1 MTGSMDNAE
10 IARAFE
16 LLGDLLEIQGESA
29 FKVGA
34 YRRAAETIVGL
45 SEPLATIRDRDG
57 LGRIPG
63 VGKAITSKIGEL
75 LDGGA
80 MKALD
85 EAERKTPRGVAELLA
100 VPGIGPKRA
109 QRLHAELGV
118 DSLADLRVALE
129 DGRAG
134 GLLGAG
140 ETKRIAQGLAT
151 LRADDDGRLPLGS
164 ARELAL
170 DLIGQLREA
179 APGIERIEI
188 AGSARRFRE
197 TVGDLDI
204 VAAADDPE
212 AVVAAFVA
220 LTGVSRI
227 ESRGPTRCRVQLTR
241 GIAADLWVL
250 PPKHWGA
257 LLFHVTGD
265 KYHDIRVRD
274 LAIARGGRLSE
285 YGYTE
290 GDDITTFATEEEVYA
305 HFGMQ
310 VIPPPMRSGGDEI
323 DLALKGKLPQVL
335 TLGDLRGDLHCHTEW
350 SDGHAT
356 VREMAIAARDRGHEY
371 LAITDHSRGLAI
383 ANGLTP
389 ERLREQRREI
399 DRVNDELAPFR
410 VLQGIELEVRAD
422 GSLDLPDDV
431 LAELDLVVAA
441 LHSSLGQ
448 ERERLTE
455 RALTAIRHPLVD
467 VLAHPTGRIVGGRP
481 GGDFDMDRLYA
492 EAAMTGTV
500 LEIDGEPDRLDL
512 RDTHARAAIAA
523 GCTLSVDSDAH
534 APDGLDNQTY
544 GVGVAQR
551 AWVSP
556 DRVLNTLPLDELLG
570 RLKRNRAD
578 KTRDSLP
585 SS

>member
-1 MTGSMDNAE
+1 MAGSMDNAE
-10 IARAFE
+10 IAGAIG

-45 SEPLATIRDRDG
+45 SEPLASIRDRDG
-57 LGRIPG
+57 LGTIPG

-75 LDGGA
+75 LDGGT
-80 MKALD
+80 MKALE
-85 EAERKTPRGVAELLA
+85 EAERKTPRGVAELLT

-109 QRLHAELGV
+109 GRLYAELGV
-118 DSLADLRVALE
+118 DDLAALRVALE
-129 DGRAG
+129 DGRAE

-140 ETKRIAQGLAT
+140 EAKRIAQGLST
-151 LRADDDGRLPLGS
+151 LHGDDDGRLPLGT
-164 ARELAL
+164 ARELAM
-170 DLIGQLREA
+170 DLIRQLRDA
-179 APGIERIEI
+179 VPGIERIEI

-220 LTGVSRI
+220 LRGVSRV
-227 ESRGPTRCRVQLTR
+227 ESRGPTRCRVQLT
-241 GIAADLWVL
+241 GGFAADLWVL
-250 PPKHWGA
+250 PPRHWGA

-285 YGYTE
+285 YGYTQ
-290 GDDITTFATEEEVYA
+290 GDELTTFATEEEVYA

-310 VIPPPMRSGGDEI
+310 VIPPPMRAGGDEI
-323 DLALKGKLPQVL
+323 DLALNGRLPDVV
-335 TLGDLRGDLHCHTEW
+335 TLDDLRGDLHCHTEW

-356 VREMAIAARDRGHEY
+356 VREMALAARQRGHAY
-371 LAITDHSRGLAI
+371 LAITDHSRGLGV
-383 ANGLTP
+383 ANGLGP

-399 DRVNDELAPFR
+399 DRVNAELAPFR
-410 VLQGIELEVRAD
+410 VLQGIELEVKAD

-431 LAELDLVVAA
+431 LAELDIVVAA
-441 LHSSLGQ
+441 IHSSLNQ
-448 ERERLTE
+448 ERDRLTE

-481 GGDFDMDRLYA
+481 GGDFDMGRLYA
-492 EAAMTGTV
+492 EAARTGTV
-500 LEIDGEPDRLDL
+500 LEIDGEPGRLDL
-512 RDTHARAAIAA
+512 RDTHARAAVAA

-534 APDGLDNQTY
+534 APAGLDNQTY

-551 AWVSP
+551 AWVTP
-556 DRVLNTLPLDELLG
+556 DKVINTLPLGEILK
-570 RLKRNRAD
+570 RLKHNW
-578 KTRDSLP
+578 TV
-585 SS
+585 

>member
-1 MTGSMDNAE
+1 MAGTMDNAE
-10 IARAFE
+10 IAGAIG

-45 SEPLATIRDRDG
+45 SEPLASIRDRDG
-57 LGRIPG
+57 LGTIPG

-75 LDGGA
+75 LDGGT
-80 MKALD
+80 MKALE

-109 QRLHAELGV
+109 GRLHGELGV
-118 DSLADLRVALE
+118 DDLAALRVALE
-129 DGRAG
+129 DGRAE

-140 ETKRIAQGLAT
+140 EAKRIAQGLST
-151 LRADDDGRLPLGS
+151 LHGDDDGRLPLGT
-164 ARELAL
+164 ARELAT
-170 DLIGQLREA
+170 DLIRQLRDA
-179 APGIERIEI
+179 VPGIERIEI

-212 AVVAAFVA
+212 AVVATFVA
-220 LTGVSRI
+220 LRGVSRV
-227 ESRGPTRCRVQLTR
+227 ESRGPTRCRVQLTS
-241 GIAADLWVL
+241 GFAADLWVL
-250 PPKHWGA
+250 PPRHWGA

-285 YGYTE
+285 YGYTQ
-290 GDDITTFATEEEVYA
+290 GDELTTFATEEEVYA

-310 VIPPPMRSGGDEI
+310 VIPPPMRAGGDEI
-323 DLALKGKLPQVL
+323 DLALNGRLPDVV
-335 TLGDLRGDLHCHTEW
+335 TLDDLRGDLHCHTEW

-356 VREMAIAARDRGHEY
+356 VREMALAARQRGHAY
-371 LAITDHSRGLAI
+371 LAITDHSRGLGV
-383 ANGLTP
+383 ANGLGP

-399 DRVNDELAPFR
+399 DRVNAELAPFR
-410 VLQGIELEVRAD
+410 VLQGIELEVKAD

-431 LAELDLVVAA
+431 LAELDIVVAA
-441 LHSSLGQ
+441 IHSSLNQ
-448 ERERLTE
+448 ERDRLTE

-481 GGDFDMDRLYA
+481 GGDFDMGRLYA
-492 EAAMTGTV
+492 EAARTGTV
-500 LEIDGEPDRLDL
+500 LEIDGEPGRLDL
-512 RDTHARAAIAA
+512 RDTHARAAAAA

-551 AWVSP
+551 AWVTP
-556 DRVLNTLPLDELLG
+556 DKVINTLPLGEILK
-570 RLKRNRAD
+570 RLKHNW
-578 KTRDSLP
+578 TV
-585 SS
+585 